1 MKLLGGGVWLD
12 DMLNRKWE
20 ASEGKKNGEEWDKLC
35 FDHKGGSSRH
45 LRLRFL
51 VHTVFF
57 HRLAPGVFWGGTWMQ
72 MVCIGCSRVCP
83 CCLPF

>member
-20 ASEGKKNGEEWDKLC
+20 ASEGKITAKSGTSC

-57 HRLAPGVFWGGTWMQ
+57 QRLAPGAFWGGTWMQ
-72 MVCIGCSRVCP
+72 MVCIGFSRGCP